1 MSIDGVLAWLS
12 GLAGLAT
19 GLASGL
25 PGWLD
30 GATAD
35 VGSLVP
41 TRLIGALLLP
51 PALPLLVAALG
62 LLALRRW
69 PAAGRTLAWA
79 GLLAGWLF
87 SCGTGASWLASL
99 AEGDARSGLTAEA
112 LRAAMAGRDAPQVIV
127 ILGGGTRDHPLE
139 TPAREF
145 VKPLTL
151 ERLVHGAWLAR
162 TTRLPVLVSG
172 GVPRDGMASEAAVM
186 KRTLEG
192 TLGTPVRWV
201 EEASR
206 DTGENALKSAA
217 ILKAAG
223 ISRVLLVTQAYHMPR
238 AEASFRRAGLTVL
251 PAPHGFAGGM
261 QDWTPRDLVPTGEA
275 AALAYRA
282 AHELLGRLWYRLRD
296 R

>member
-1 MSIDGVLAWLS
+1 MSIDDVFAWLS

-25 PGWLD
+25 PDWLA
-30 GATAD
+30 GAAGD
-35 VGSLVP
+35 IGSLVP
-41 TRLIGALLLP
+41 TRLTGALLLP

-62 LLALRRW
+62 LLAVRRR
-69 PAAGRTLAWA
+69 PSAGRMLAWT

-112 LRAAMAGRDAPQVIV
+112 LRAALAGRDAPQAIV

-145 VKPLTL
+145 VKPLAL
-151 ERLVHGAWLAR
+151 ERLVHGAWIAR

-172 GVPRDGMASEAAVM
+172 GVPRGGMASEAAVM
-186 KRTLEG
+186 KRTLED
-192 TLGTPVRWV
+192 TFGTPVRWV

-206 DTGENALKSAA
+206 DTGENAQRSAA

-223 ISRVLLVTQAYHMPR
+223 ISRVVLVTQAYHMPR
-238 AEASFRRAGLTVL
+238 AAASFRRAGLTVL

-261 QDWTPRDLVPTGEA
+261 QDWTPRDLVPNGEA
-275 AALAYRA
+275 AALAHRA
-282 AHELLGRLWYRLRD
+282 SHELLGRLWYRLRN